1 MADFQVS
8 PWSFSDTETTITPMN
23 DDAKARL
30 YGGMSAQIKLSQIGM
45 FVEQLESEGFQVEV
59 L

>member
-8 PWSFSDTETTITPMN
+8 PWFFSDTETTITPMN

-30 YGGMSAQIKLSQIGM
+30 YGGVSARIKLSQIGM

>member
-30 YGGMSAQIKLSQIGM
+30 YGGVSARIKLSQIGM